1 MRLGNERSR
10 DFKDESQTKSSSDLE
25 RRRIEKRLREIKG
38 RRVDFDKW

>member
-10 DFKDESQTKSSSDLE
+10 EFKDESQTKNSSDLE

-38 RRVDFDKW
+38 VRIAFDKW